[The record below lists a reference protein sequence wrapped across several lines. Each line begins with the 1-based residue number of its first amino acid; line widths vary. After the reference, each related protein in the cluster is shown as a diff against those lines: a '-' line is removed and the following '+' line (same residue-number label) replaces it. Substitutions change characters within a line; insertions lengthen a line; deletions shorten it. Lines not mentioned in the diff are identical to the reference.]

1 MSTYSIYIMQLY
13 DSIYNLMLVVWV
25 LTVSYL
31 FVAYMNHALLIASI
45 PQAYGIFILNL
56 RHSNLEAT
64 QGRRIKNYCSVKVVT
79 NIFHPIRLL
88 VFSDSY
94 FLLLFYPSLVW

>member
-13 DSIYNLMLVVWV
+13 DSIYNLLLVVWV

-31 FVAYMNHALLIASI
+31 FVAYMNHALLTTSI

-56 RHSNLEAT
+56 RYSNFEAT
-64 QGRRIKNYCSVKVVT
+64 ALLTSHGRGRNSSWLWEDLSTAMTNSYHGRDESV
-79 NIFHPIRLL
+79 IP
-88 VFSDSY
+88 
-94 FLLLFYPSLVW
+94 